1 MEAFMELIQ
10 QAIRDRDLAFV
21 TYNECDPAWEG
32 VCWHRYQEA
41 EARVQALLREA
52 RREGKGGSNCR
63 FVKNAGEILRKR
75 NSIGRGKERKNQ
87 FVNIVQMQE
96 M

>member
-32 VCWHRYQEA
+32 VCWHRLQEA
-41 EARVQALLREA
+41 EERVTALLREA
-52 RREGKGGSNCR
+52 KQEG
-63 FVKNAGEILRKR
+63 
-75 NSIGRGKERKNQ
+75 GRGIR
-87 FVNIVQMQE
+87 
-96 M
+96 

>member
-52 RREGKGGSNCR
+52 RREGFVQGKDRLPEKKRGRSNHD
-63 FVKNAGEILRKR
+63 I
-75 NSIGRGKERKNQ
+75 
-87 FVNIVQMQE
+87 
-96 M
+96 

>member
-21 TYNECDPAWEG
+21 TYNECDPTWEG

-63 FVKNAGEILRKR
+63 
-75 NSIGRGKERKNQ
+75 
-87 FVNIVQMQE
+87 NIVQIQE
-96 M
+96 MESIESGTRRKGKLNLNRNEIRSS